1 MFYFKAKRGAK
12 NVTLIRFG
20 PALWVCRS
28 ERVLGTIEAGS
39 VNKNQADSR
48 KSHITMQTLPLSLTE
63 QRNPASQNL
72 DQMSIAAI
80 VDLIHQEDYQV
91 LTAVA
96 QAKPQ
101 ITQAIEQIVPQLQS
115 GGRLFYVGA
124 GTSGRLGVL
133 DATECPPTYSAPPEM
148 VQAIIAGG
156 AAAMVKAVEGAEDR
170 EDVASDLEPHHL
182 SKNDVMVGIAASG
195 TTPYVRAALRYAHQ
209 RNCRTILLCCN
220 PVIQDDPAVDTY
232 IVLPVGPEV
241 VSGSTRMKAGTA
253 TKLVLNML
261 STVSMIQLGKV
272 YDNLMVDMTISNQ
285 KLQRRA
291 VRILLQLTELNET
304 DASQLLA
311 AAHGEVKTA
320 LAMHHRQLDYAAAKA
335 LLSKYQGHLRRA
347 LNAT

>member
-1 MFYFKAKRGAK
+1 
-12 NVTLIRFG
+12 
-20 PALWVCRS
+20 
-28 ERVLGTIEAGS
+28 
-39 VNKNQADSR
+39 
-48 KSHITMQTLPLSLTE
+48 MQTLPLLLTE
-63 QRNPASQNL
+63 QRNPASHNL

-101 ITQAIEQIVPQLQS
+101 ITQAIEQIVAQLQK

-156 AAAMVKAVEGAEDR
+156 SAAMVKAVEGAEDR
-170 EDVASDLEPHHL
+170 EDVADDLVPYHL
-182 SKNDVMVGIAASG
+182 SENDVMVGIAASG
-195 TTPYVRAALRYAHQ
+195 TTPYVRAALRYAQ
-209 RNCRTILLCCN
+209 QCKCVTILLCCN
-220 PVIQDDPAVDTY
+220 PVSQDDTAIETY

-291 VRILLQLTELNET
+291 VRILLQLTELTEK
-304 DASQLLA
+304 DALQLLGE
-311 AAHGEVKTA
+311 AHGEVKTA
-320 LAMHHRQLDYAAAKA
+320 LAMHHRQLNYTAAKE
-335 LLSKYQGHLRRA
+335 LLSKYHGHLRQA